1 MNEGNGASGLESYVR
16 QSLLSMPK
24 TPPLF
29 ILLDVKSRPRLDV
42 LRRYVELGV
51 LPDPIALGGKDA
63 VDKKLLE
70 LPESERPPGLQ
81 RWDEWG
87 APKVSSAVYLTLHRW
102 VLRGRVAR
110 LCPFGFLIRLA
121 RLCCYASSI
130 SRGKKGAPGQSP
142 WHARKMEHE
151 LMAWMLAMRMLDS
164 VDVALNVMERDVN
177 WRDPILAQEQ
187 RKHGSAE
194 IALPPPVTDVSKTGV
209 KSLLYGSQS
218 KPGEWHMSRLSC
230 RTSFLPNISGDLYSI
245 VESGVTKDDND
256 MLQSRD
262 DALFNEGW
270 VMDVGKVERDTKL
283 TVQKYGGLGYID
295 MKTALY
301 GIPNSGTL
309 KLWLPY
315 EGHDKNAKKPDE
327 NDSASEY
334 FNAVI
339 LCEVNEKRGDN
350 ECKMISDLTFRLG
363 GSPVLAGDVSQVED
377 VASYLKKNICIRVN
391 VPADAKVS
399 SKRGNTDFGLSLE
412 VTVSG
417 TGVSREKGAC
427 SISHVIWENQC
438 GHST

>member
-1 MNEGNGASGLESYVR
+1 
-16 QSLLSMPK
+16 
-24 TPPLF
+24 
-29 ILLDVKSRPRLDV
+29 
-42 LRRYVELGV
+42 
-51 LPDPIALGGKDA
+51 
-63 VDKKLLE
+63 
-70 LPESERPPGLQ
+70 
-81 RWDEWG
+81 
-87 APKVSSAVYLTLHRW
+87 
-102 VLRGRVAR
+102 
-110 LCPFGFLIRLA
+110 
-121 RLCCYASSI
+121 
-130 SRGKKGAPGQSP
+130 
-142 WHARKMEHE
+142 MEHE
-151 LMAWMLAMRMLDS
+151 LMAWMLAMRLLDS
-164 VDVALNVMERDVN
+164 VDVALDVMERDVN
-177 WRDPILAQEQ
+177 WRDTILAQEQ
-187 RKHGSAE
+187 RRHGSAE

-209 KSLLYGSQS
+209 KSLLHGSES
-218 KPGEWHMSRLSC
+218 KPGEWHMGRISC

-245 VESGVTKDDND
+245 VESGVAKDDND

-301 GIPNSGTL
+301 GIPSSGRL

-315 EGHDKNAKKPDE
+315 EGHDKNEKNPDE

-350 ECKMISDLTFRLG
+350 ECKMMSDLTFRLG
-363 GSPVLAGDVSQVED
+363 GAPVQVGDVSQVED

-391 VPADAKVS
+391 IPADAKVS
-399 SKRGNTDFGLSLE
+399 SKSGDTAFGLSLE

-417 TGVSREKGAC
+417 AGVSGENGAC